1 MEKLDPR
8 QLKELTARFN
18 YDVRNKGAGAAV
30 DAMFERNA
38 KRREIYAKEAKQK
51 SRDFVENNVNRE
63 LEAQRRKRQIFS

>member
-8 QLKELTARFN
+8 QQRELTARFN

-38 KRREIYAKEAKQK
+38 KRREVYAKEAKQHGQ
-51 SRDFVENNVNRE
+51 DHVENNIARE
-63 LEAQRRKRQIFS
+63 LEVRRRKRQIFL

>member
-1 MEKLDPR
+1 MEKMDPW

-38 KRREIYAKEAKQK
+38 KRREVYAKDAKRHAQ
-51 SRDFVENNVNRE
+51 DHVENNVGRQ
-63 LEAQRRKRQIFS
+63 LEALRRKRQIFS